1 MSEIENLNKTEK
13 LKREG
18 IIWCDINELLA
29 LAKKKEAE
37 DKK

>member
-1 MSEIENLNKTEK
+1 MSEIEN